1 MRILSAE
8 MATIPKQ
15 AIKKMVMRSFGLK
28 ITDDAAAAIAA
39 VLEKK
44 AKKISLFAVKNAK
57 KDKRNK
63 VMKKDIEDY
72 VMKIGLDED

>member
-15 AIKKMVMRSFGLK
+15 AIKRMMSQSFGLK
-28 ITDDAAAAIAA
+28 ITDEAAEALAA
-39 VLEKK
+39 VLERK
-44 AKKISLFAVKNAK
+44 AKKISRFAVDSAK

-63 VMKKDIEDY
+63 VTKKDIEDY
-72 VMKIGLDED
+72 IMKIGLDED

>member
-57 KDKRNK
+57 RDKRNK

>member
-1 MRILSAE
+1 MKILSAE

-15 AIKKMVMRSFGLK
+15 AIKEMVLRSFGLR
-28 ITDDAAAAIAA
+28 ITDDAAGTIANM
-39 VLEKK
+39 LEKK
-44 AKKISLFAVKNAK
+44 ARRISQFAVKNAK

-63 VMKKDIEDY
+63 VMKRDIEEY